1 MNLTMKTYISILR
14 GINVGGKHL
23 IRMNS
28 LQEIYEGLGFQKV
41 KTYIQSG
48 NVVFQSKEFQLE
60 ELEQLI
66 SEEIMKR
73 LDLNVPVLVR
83 DYNEMIKILE
93 SNPFIK
99 EDQEEIS
106 HLYITLL
113 SESPGA
119 FFLQNIETDTFLPD
133 EFVFND
139 RAIYLSCPNGYGK
152 TKLNNG
158 FFENKSGGKAT
169 TRNLKTLMELV
180 KIGEEIEKLNR

>member
-1 MNLTMKTYISILR
+1 MKTYISVLR

-28 LQEIYEGLGFQKV
+28 LQEIYESLGFQKV

-48 NVVFQSKEFQLE
+48 NVVFQFKELQSE
-60 ELEQLI
+60 ELEHLI
-66 SEEIMKR
+66 SEEILKQ
-73 LDLNVPVLVR
+73 LDFNVPVLVR
-83 DYNEMIKILE
+83 EYFEMIKILA
-93 SNPFIK
+93 SNPFLK
-99 EDQEEIS
+99 KDQEEIS
-106 HLYITLL
+106 HLYITFL
-113 SESPGA
+113 SKSPGA
-119 FFLQNIETDTFLPD
+119 LFLQNIEKDSCLPD